1 MQAKTNYEKIILKEI
16 RELPGDVMPQVLKIV
31 RSIKESLSVGRI
43 TSKKREQTSGLCGI
57 WQDDRSAEE
66 IIEDIRKHR
75 TGFGG
80 REIRL

>member
-80 REIRL
+80 REVRL

>member
-1 MQAKTNYEKIILKEI
+1 
-16 RELPGDVMPQVLKIV
+16 MPQVLKIV

-80 REIRL
+80 REVRL

>member
-1 MQAKTNYEKIILKEI
+1 MQAKTNYEKIIAKEI

-43 TSKKREQTSGLCGI
+43 SSKKAERTSGLCGI

-80 REIRL
+80 REIGL

>member
-31 RSIKESLSVGRI
+31 RSVKESLSIGKI
-43 TSKKREQTSGLCGI
+43 SSKKREQASGLCGI

-80 REIRL
+80 REISL

>member
-1 MQAKTNYEKIILKEI
+1 MPAKTNYEKSILKEI

-31 RSIKESLSVGRI
+31 RSVKESLSIGRI
-43 TSKKREQTSGLCGI
+43 STKKREQASGLCGS

-66 IIEDIRKHR
+66 IIEDIRKQR

-80 REIRL
+80 REVGL

>member
-31 RSIKESLSVGRI
+31 RSLKESLSIGRI
-43 TSKKREQTSGLCGI
+43 SSIKTEQTSGICGI

-75 TGFGG
+75 IGFGG
-80 REIRL
+80 REVGL

>member
-1 MQAKTNYEKIILKEI
+1 MQAKTNYEKIILKKI

-31 RSIKESLSVGRI
+31 CSCKESFSVGKI

-80 REIRL
+80 REVRL

>member
-16 RELPGDVMPQVLKIV
+16 RELPGEVMPQVLKIV
-31 RSIKESLSVGRI
+31 RSVRESLSIGRI
-43 TSKKREQTSGLCGI
+43 SSKKREHVSGLCGI

-75 TGFGG
+75 TGFLAE
-80 REIRL
+80 R

>member
-16 RELPGDVMPQVLKIV
+16 RQLPGDVMPQVLKIV
-31 RSIKESLSVGRI
+31 RSIKESISVGRI
-43 TSKKREQTSGLCGI
+43 SSKKSEQTSGLCGI

-66 IIEDIRKHR
+66 IIEDIHKHR

-80 REIRL
+80 REVSL

>member
-43 TSKKREQTSGLCGI
+43 SSKNEKQTSGLCGI
-57 WQDDRSAEE
+57 WQDEKSAEE

-80 REIRL
+80 REVGL

>member
-31 RSIKESLSVGRI
+31 RSLKESLSIGTI
-43 TSKKREQTSGLCGI
+43 SSKKTEQTSGICGI
-57 WQDDRSAEE
+57 WQDDRSAEK

-80 REIRL
+80 REVGI